1 MLLSIPKNGFKL
13 AFYACLCTGAIVL
26 ANWHT
31 APVIQAQ
38 QNAILTEKLAQ
49 MLPEGSY
56 DNALDQS
63 CHLVNASQLSANEPQ
78 RVFTATRQGHVTAY
92 IIESVAPDGYS
103 GRIKL
108 LSSLTPQGDVLRVD
122 ILEEH
127 ETPGL
132 GDKIERSKSGWL
144 DSFANKTLDSKD
156 DTRWAVKKDGGQFDS
171 FTGATITPRAVVN
184 QLKRVIE
191 LVKYQPEELTHS
203 TACQ

>member
-1 MLLSIPKNGFKL
+1 MLQSIPKNGFKL

-31 APVIQAQ
+31 APVIRAQ
-38 QNAILTEKLAQ
+38 QNAILTEKLAH
-49 MLPEGSY
+49 MLPAGSY

-63 CHLVNASQLSANEPQ
+63 CHLITAPQLGTTDQQ
-78 RVFTATRQGHVTAY
+78 RIFTATRQGQITAY

-108 LSSLTPQGDVLRVD
+108 LSSLTPQGDILRVD
-122 ILEEH
+122 VLEEH

-132 GDKIERSKSGWL
+132 GDKIERSKSSWL
-144 DSFANKTLDSKD
+144 DSFSHKTLTSETDPQ
-156 DTRWAVKKDGGQFDS
+156 WAVKKDGGQFDS

-184 QLKRVIE
+184 QLGRVIE
-191 LVKYQPEELTHS
+191 LVKYKHESITHI

>member
-1 MLLSIPKNGFKL
+1 MLQSIPKNGFKL

-31 APVIQAQ
+31 APVIRAQ
-38 QNAILTEKLAQ
+38 QNAILTEKLAH
-49 MLPEGSY
+49 MLPVGSY

-63 CHLVNASQLSANEPQ
+63 CHLITAPQLGTTDPQ
-78 RVFTATRQGHVTAY
+78 RIFTATRQGQITAY

-108 LSSLTPQGDVLRVD
+108 LSSLTPQGDILRVD
-122 ILEEH
+122 VLEEH

-132 GDKIERSKSGWL
+132 GDKIERSKSSWL
-144 DSFANKTLDSKD
+144 DSFTHKTLASETDPL
-156 DTRWAVKKDGGQFDS
+156 WAVKKDGGQFDS

-184 QLKRVIE
+184 QLRRVIE
-191 LVKYQPEELTHS
+191 LVKYKHESITHI